1 MNAFPLFAAIPPVI
15 LFGGALVLGLIGLIL
30 LFLFIQYFSLWIQ
43 CRMTKAGI
51 SFIDLVMMRLRKV
64 DTATIV
70 RGKIMAVVAG
80 LRSHV
85 AALYLPHLYD
95 LMSIVIY

>member
-80 LRSHV
+80 LTREDPDITTK
-85 AALYLPHLYD
+85 ALEAHYLA
-95 LMSIVIY
+95 